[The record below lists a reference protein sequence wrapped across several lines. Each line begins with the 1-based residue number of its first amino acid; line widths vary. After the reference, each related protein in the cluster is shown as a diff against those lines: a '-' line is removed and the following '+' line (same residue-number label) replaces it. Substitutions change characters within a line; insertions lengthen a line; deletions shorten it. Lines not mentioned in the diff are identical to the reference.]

1 MLDDK
6 NHIDWYILLSVS
18 ALMLFSIAF
27 VYSASAAF
35 AAEKFGSQDKL
46 FWDHSIRVIIGIVIM
61 VVLAKID
68 YHKWEKVSKLGILV
82 SIGLLIAVLVAGIS
96 AKGASRWLD
105 IGPLRF
111 QPSEFAKIALVL
123 HLSVLLK
130 KKQAVIRDFQKGML
144 PILIWTGSIALLIF
158 LQPNL
163 STTLVIIFIAIS
175 MMYIGNTNVWHISL
189 VSLVAFVMAG
199 IMVFIKSD
207 YRMNRIMAFFGN
219 PDKAHDIENVS
230 YQLQQSLIAFGNGG
244 IFGLGPGLSRQSD
257 LFLPE
262 SYGDFIF
269 SIIGEE
275 YGFIGTTLVIC
286 LFGLILWRG
295 MIVAKNAPDDFG
307 YYLSIGIIVTICLS
321 VVVNGGVNTGIL
333 PTTGLP
339 MPFISYG
346 GTAVFFQ
353 SASIG
358 ILLNISSQSGVFS
371 RSKTLLK

>member
-1 MLDDK
+1 MINDNK
-6 NHIDWYILLSVS
+6 HIDWYILLSVS
-18 ALMLFSIAF
+18 TLMLFSIAF
-27 VYSASAAF
+27 VYSASATF
-35 AAEKFGSQDKL
+35 AAEKFGSYEKL
-46 FWDHSIRVIIGIVIM
+46 FWDHLIRVLIGIVIM
-61 VVLAKID
+61 IFVAKID
-68 YHKWEKVSKLGILV
+68 YHHWRKVSKLGVIIA
-82 SIGLLIAVLVAGIS
+82 IGLLIAVLVAGIS

-105 IGPLRF
+105 LGPMRF
-111 QPSEFAKIALVL
+111 QPSEFAKIALVI
-123 HLSVLLK
+123 HLSVLITR
-130 KKQAVIRDFQKGML
+130 KQHVIRDFQKGML
-144 PILIWTGSIALLIF
+144 PILIWTGSIALLVF

-163 STTLVIIFIAIS
+163 STTLVIIFIAIA
-175 MMYIGNTNVWHISL
+175 MMFVGNTNIWHISL
-189 VSLVAFVMAG
+189 VSVISFVLAG
-199 IMVFIKSD
+199 IMVVIKSD

-219 PDKAHDIENVS
+219 PEKANDLESVS

-244 IFGLGPGLSRQSD
+244 ILGKGPGLSRQSD

-269 SIIGEE
+269 SIVGEE
-275 YGFIGTTLVIC
+275 YGFIGTTLIIC
-286 LFGLILWRG
+286 LFGLIFWRG

-321 VVVNGGVNTGIL
+321 VVVNAGVNTGIL

-371 RSKTLLK
+371 RSKTILK